1 MASKTVSRLR
11 SRLRRLN
18 IGAPLDFDVE
28 LPILV
33 GGPSGGKVR
42 TPRRGYRPCA
52 RLGLGERLA
61 AASRPARR
69 KISGR
74 DVPAKGSGL
83 RYHPPG
89 RRLGVTAAAGG
100 VSKSAR
106 FTGVGWR

>member
-42 TPRRGYRPCA
+42 TPRR
-52 RLGLGERLA
+52 
-61 AASRPARR
+61 SR
-69 KISGR
+69 I
-74 DVPAKGSGL
+74 DVIEPSRSESETEL
-83 RYHPPG
+83 R
-89 RRLGVTAAAGG
+89 
-100 VSKSAR
+100 
-106 FTGVGWR
+106 